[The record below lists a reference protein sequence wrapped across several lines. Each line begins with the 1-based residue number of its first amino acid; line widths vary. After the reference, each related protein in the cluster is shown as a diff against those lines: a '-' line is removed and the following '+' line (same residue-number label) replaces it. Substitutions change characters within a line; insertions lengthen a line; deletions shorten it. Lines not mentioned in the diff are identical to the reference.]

1 MRRTFVLGLVG
12 LASLL
17 GSLPDLQAQT
27 PPIAEPLRPPSA
39 FSGIADLPARSMALF
54 EEAGKVLTHPRC
66 MNCHPAGDNPTQGET
81 MHIHR
86 PPVARGDA
94 GFGPVVMRCTT
105 CHGQANYDPARVPGH
120 PTWHLAPV
128 EMAWQGRSLGQI
140 CEQLKDPNRNGG
152 KTLAEMHTH
161 MAEDSLVGWGWSPGA
176 GRQPVPGTQA
186 EFGALF
192 KAWIDTGAHCPRS

>member
-1 MRRTFVLGLVG
+1 MRWTTAFGFAAIAVCLGMTRAP
-12 LASLL
+12 LAQDSAA
-17 GSLPDLQAQT
+17 AQQ
-27 PPIAEPLRPPSA
+27 LRPPAA
-39 FSGIADLPARSMALF
+39 FAGIADPRARSVALF
-54 EEAGKVLTHPRC
+54 EEAGKVIAHPRC
-66 MNCHPAGDNPTQGET
+66 LNCHPAGENPTQGDA
-81 MHIHR
+81 MRVHR

-120 PTWHLAPV
+120 PTWHLAPA

-140 CEQLKDPNRNGG
+140 CEQLKDPARNGG
-152 KTLAEMHTH
+152 KSLAEMQAH

-176 GRQPVPGTQA
+176 GRQPAPGTQA

-192 KAWIDTGAHCPRS
+192 QAWIDTGAHCPRG